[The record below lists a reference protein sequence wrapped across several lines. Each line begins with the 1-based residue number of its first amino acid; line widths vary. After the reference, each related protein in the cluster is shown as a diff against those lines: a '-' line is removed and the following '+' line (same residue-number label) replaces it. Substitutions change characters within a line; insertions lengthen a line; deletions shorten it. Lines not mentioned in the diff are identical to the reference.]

1 MLLFALTAGMSATD
15 AVIQNNILELRTT
28 VLIVL
33 NEEIEVIM
41 KTVKSLE
48 ESELLIKRISETIK
62 DEEKEKIFP
71 GMLLGIL
78 EASLLGSA
86 LTRRWVIRAS

>member
-1 MLLFALTAGMSATD
+1 MSATD

-62 DEEKEKIFP
+62 NEEKEKIFP

>member
-1 MLLFALTAGMSATD
+1 MSATD

-86 LTRRWVIRAS
+86 LTRR